1 MWEPMIS
8 NWYLISQVHREHSF
22 VNLLIWC
29 YMNQYCTCVSIISF
43 LFWECRFLGSSPN
56 TQIRATT
63 NSNYFMYMY
72 YRYINS
78 LYMYNIFEEN
88 WFFNML
94 NFLVRITLQIN
105 QKNEQPQIL
114 MILPIIFIACK
125 IFGRKWLFNML
136 AQIWFNESISKCTYL
151 STYIH
156 YIRQGT
162 SFSFPKTDI
171 IVKCTLI
178 LNNT

>member
-1 MWEPMIS
+1 MFQLYHFYFENVDFLVPHQIHKFKPPQILIIS
-8 NWYLISQVHREHSF
+8 RFIVAPL
-22 VNLLIWC
+22 
-29 YMNQYCTCVSIISF
+29 CTCI
-43 LFWECRFLGSSPN
+43 
-56 TQIRATT
+56 T
-63 NSNYFMYMY
+63 
-72 YRYINS
+72 RYIYS
-78 LYMYNIFEEN
+78 VYNIFEEN

-171 IVKCTLI
+171 IVKCTVI
-178 LNNT
+178 LNTV

>member
-1 MWEPMIS
+1 MFQLYHFYFENVDFLVPHQIHKCKPPQI
-8 NWYLISQVHREHSF
+8 L
-22 VNLLIWC
+22 
-29 YMNQYCTCVSIISF
+29 IIS
-43 LFWECRFLGSSPN
+43 RFTVYRCTL
-56 TQIRATT
+56 
-63 NSNYFMYMY
+63 MYMY
-72 YRYINS
+72 YIYS
-78 LYMYNIFEEN
+78 VYNTFEEN

-171 IVKCTLI
+171 IVKCTVI
-178 LNNT
+178 LNDT